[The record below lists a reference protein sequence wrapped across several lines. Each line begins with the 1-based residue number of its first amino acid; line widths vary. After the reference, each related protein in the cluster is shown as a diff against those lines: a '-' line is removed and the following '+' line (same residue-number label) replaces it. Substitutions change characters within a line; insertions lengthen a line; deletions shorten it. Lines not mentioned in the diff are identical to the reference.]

1 MVYSSVLSL
10 LYLQIDLFY
19 WQTHVKFD
27 TIQLS
32 KQTWLL
38 YFVFCEWGVVIF
50 NLSLFFSFYM
60 INNNDFCIP

>member
-32 KQTWLL
+32 KQIGLL
-38 YFVFCEWGVVIF
+38 HFGFCEV
-50 NLSLFFSFYM
+50 
-60 INNNDFCIP
+60 